1 MDMSEV
7 ERWQEYVNIRDQH
20 IAELK
25 ALNAEQ
31 ESRIKA
37 LEDQL
42 VEAGLIKAP
51 VKPRYSHAFCIAFSV
66 ISEHDAEHVTAEELR
81 FGIANRLVDL
91 DSNPGEIVEACGLPY
106 DTYEMQEG
114 E

>member
-25 ALNAEQ
+25 A
-31 ESRIKA
+31 RIKV
-37 LEDQL
+37 LEDRL
-42 VEAGLIKAP
+42 VEAG
-51 VKPRYSHAFCIAFSV
+51 VMNKPRYNHAFIIAFTV
-66 ISEHDAEHVTAEELR
+66 ISEHDAENVTAEEMR
-81 FGIANRLVDL
+81 EGIANRLVDL
-91 DSNPGEIVEACGLPY
+91 DNNPGEIVEACGLPY

-114 E
+114 ESCQ